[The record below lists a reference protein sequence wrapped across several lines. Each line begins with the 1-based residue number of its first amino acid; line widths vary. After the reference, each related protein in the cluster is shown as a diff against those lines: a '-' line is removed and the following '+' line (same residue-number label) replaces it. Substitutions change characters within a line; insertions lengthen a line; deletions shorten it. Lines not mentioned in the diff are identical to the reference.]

1 MGRFEWTTQSQEQE
15 WGPKL
20 CLGDRLPAAQNEHRG
35 TGEGRKAAKVAGGQD
50 MGKRV
55 DETIQEEK

>member
-1 MGRFEWTTQSQEQE
+1 MGRFELITQSQEQE

-20 CLGDRLPAAQNEHRG
+20 CLGDRLPAAQKMHRG
-35 TGEGRKAAKVAGGQD
+35 TGEGRKTARVAGGQD
-50 MGKRV
+50 MGKQV